1 RPARPLVIGGDSWSV
16 VLGRGLRSTGLE
28 VPDVGELR
36 GTAALNIVDKK
47 GKTPKRIAD
56 GFMVDDGTV
65 ATMTASTIAPQD
77 TRPGRPGAS
86 GTDTKTASGAAERAV
101 THNTVTLD
109 VFGAR
114 VELLPPEQ
122 LAFLAGV
129 GVLAAV
135 EIIEWP
141 VALVLA
147 VGHQLAHSHH
157 GRVLREF
164 GEALEEA

>member
-1 RPARPLVIGGDSWSV
+1 
-16 VLGRGLRSTGLE
+16 
-28 VPDVGELR
+28 
-36 GTAALNIVDKK
+36 
-47 GKTPKRIAD
+47 
-56 GFMVDDGTV
+56 
-65 ATMTASTIAPQD
+65 MTASTVAPRD
-77 TRPGRPGAS
+77 ARPLQGGAS
-86 GTDTKTASGAAERAV
+86 GAEAKTPSAAAERAV
-101 THNTVTLD
+101 AHHTVTLD

-114 VELLPPEQ
+114 LELPPPEQ

-129 GVLAAV
+129 GVLAAL
-135 EIIEWP
+135 EILEWP

>member
-1 RPARPLVIGGDSWSV
+1 MER
-16 VLGRGLRSTGLE
+16 
-28 VPDVGELR
+28 
-36 GTAALNIVDKK
+36 
-47 GKTPKRIAD
+47 
-56 GFMVDDGTV
+56 M
-65 ATMTASTIAPQD
+65 ATMTASTVNPQEA
-77 TRPGRPGAS
+77 RPGRRDGSCP
-86 GTDTKTASGAAERAV
+86 DTGTASGAAEHAV

-109 VFGAR
+109 VLGTR

>member
-1 RPARPLVIGGDSWSV
+1 
-16 VLGRGLRSTGLE
+16 
-28 VPDVGELR
+28 
-36 GTAALNIVDKK
+36 
-47 GKTPKRIAD
+47 
-56 GFMVDDGTV
+56 M
-65 ATMTASTIAPQD
+65 
-77 TRPGRPGAS
+77 
-86 GTDTKTASGAAERAV
+86 
-101 THNTVTLD
+101 TLD

>member
-1 RPARPLVIGGDSWSV
+1 
-16 VLGRGLRSTGLE
+16 
-28 VPDVGELR
+28 
-36 GTAALNIVDKK
+36 
-47 GKTPKRIAD
+47 
-56 GFMVDDGTV
+56 M
-65 ATMTASTIAPQD
+65 ATMTASTGTPQD
-77 TRPGRPGAS
+77 AHLGRSDAS
-86 GTDTKTASGAAERAV
+86 CPAAKAASAAAEHAV
-101 THNTVTLD
+101 THNAVTLD
-109 VFGAR
+109 VFGTR

-129 GVLAAV
+129 GVLAAA

>member
-1 RPARPLVIGGDSWSV
+1 MERMATMAASTVTPQDAHPAEQG
-16 VLGRGLRSTGLE
+16 STGA
-28 VPDVGELR
+28 D
-36 GTAALNIVDKK
+36 A
-47 GKTPKRIAD
+47 KTP
-56 GFMVDDGTV
+56 
-65 ATMTASTIAPQD
+65 
-77 TRPGRPGAS
+77 
-86 GTDTKTASGAAERAV
+86 SGAAERAV
-101 THNTVTLD
+101 THHAVTLD

-129 GVLAAV
+129 GVLAAFEV
-135 EIIEWP
+135 LEWP

>member
-1 RPARPLVIGGDSWSV
+1 MERMAI
-16 VLGRGLRSTGLE
+16 
-28 VPDVGELR
+28 
-36 GTAALNIVDKK
+36 
-47 GKTPKRIAD
+47 
-56 GFMVDDGTV
+56 
-65 ATMTASTIAPQD
+65 MTASTIAPQD
-77 TRPGRPGAS
+77 GRPVQPGAS
-86 GTDTKTASGAAERAV
+86 DADAKSAGTAADRAV
-101 THNTVTLD
+101 AHHTVTLD

-129 GVLAAV
+129 GVLAAF
-135 EIIEWP
+135 EILEWP

>member
-1 RPARPLVIGGDSWSV
+1 
-16 VLGRGLRSTGLE
+16 
-28 VPDVGELR
+28 
-36 GTAALNIVDKK
+36 
-47 GKTPKRIAD
+47 
-56 GFMVDDGTV
+56 
-65 ATMTASTIAPQD
+65 MTASTVTPQD
-77 TRPGRPGAS
+77 ASPVQRGISGA
-86 GTDTKTASGAAERAV
+86 DAKTPSAAAERSV
-101 THNTVTLD
+101 THHTVTLD

-114 VELLPPEQ
+114 LELPPPEQ

-129 GVLAAV
+129 GVLAAL

-141 VALVLA
+141 VALVVA

>member
-1 RPARPLVIGGDSWSV
+1 
-16 VLGRGLRSTGLE
+16 
-28 VPDVGELR
+28 
-36 GTAALNIVDKK
+36 
-47 GKTPKRIAD
+47 
-56 GFMVDDGTV
+56 M
-65 ATMTASTIAPQD
+65 ATMTASTVTPQEA
-77 TRPGRPGAS
+77 RPLPRSTPD
-86 GTDTKTASGAAERAV
+86 TDTATPSGAAERAV
-101 THNTVTLD
+101 THHAVTLD

-114 VELLPPEQ
+114 IELLPPDQ

-129 GVLAAV
+129 GVLAAC

-157 GRVLREF
+157 GRMLREF